1 MTTII
6 TECAQAINCTTKNLR
21 DFLNH
26 PQDRD
31 KVIKILV
38 GRKVR
43 TIYKDRNGF
52 KKTFFIDGITKQG
65 AHSLLAY
72 GRLPRPFNI
81 CVAAHF
87 YARHRLRL
95 KYPYLPCIIEHFTS
109 GEDRYYP
116 MELLEF
122 VDDKPGNFGE
132 KGNKLWKIKEEDE
145 EEEKEELVWLKKFYE
160 KMKAW
165 KLAHQDEEEEED
177 YDEIHENEE
186 EEDNAA
192 EDEIFLAARAECSQN
207 EYGQFSSSSLLKKW

>member
-6 TECAQAINCTTKNLR
+6 TECAKAINCTAKNLR

-31 KVIKILV
+31 KVLKILM

-43 TIYKDRNGF
+43 TTYQDRNGF
-52 KKTFFIDGITKQG
+52 KKTFFIDGITRQG

-116 MELLEF
+116 MELLEL
-122 VDDKPGNFGE
+122 VDDKKENYDE
-132 KGNKLWKIKEEDE
+132 SSNKLWKIKEEDE
-145 EEEKEELVWLKKFYE
+145 EEEELKWFKKVYE
-160 KMKAW
+160 KTKAW
-165 KLAHQDEEEEED
+165 KLAHQDETED
-177 YDEIHENEE
+177 FDKIHENEE
-186 EEDNAA
+186 DEEEDSAA
-192 EDEIFLAARAECSQN
+192 EDEIFLGARAECSQKK
-207 EYGQFSSSSLLKKW
+207 YGQCSSLLKQW